1 MRLNIIKILL
11 SGLAVFFMG
20 LPLISAQEDDVERDS
35 KEEKKAEKW
44 YEDLGYSAALEAYG
58 NKPDGSYD
66 LEDLIKIAE
75 SHRMNADY
83 YNAQKWY
90 GQVVKKT
97 DEPIYKL
104 YYAQALQANGHYEAA
119 REFFLDY
126 DTEAA
131 KGLEAGET
139 ADRRGEMGAQACA
152 AIQNFRYAKDIK
164 IRNVAELNTKKLDF
178 SPSYVDGGLIFVST
192 RDNEN
197 MAKRKDTWINDNF
210 MELFYAGQGGVA
222 GVYAKPTSFSPEIN
236 TKYHEG
242 PMTMAKD
249 GKTMFF
255 TRNNYNKGKRGRN
268 KRKITMLKIYSADL
282 NSDEEWGGLKE
293 LGFNSDEYHSCHPSL
308 SADGQRLYFSSNKN
322 GGFGGMDIYMSE
334 LNDGNWSD
342 PVNLGEEVNTK
353 GNEVFPFVHDSG
365 VLYYASNG
373 LPGLGGLDIF
383 TTSSLVKN
391 GETHWSNV
399 SNLGLPYNSKK
410 DDFGFIMNEEG
421 TSGYLTSSRSGG
433 KGADDI
439 YSWASSDE
447 PINLDEEDLLV
458 TGIMGVCDEITG
470 EKIAGAKV
478 VAFEDV
484 EDEVVVQEDNGYILG
499 LKPATKK
506 GDYVLSIKKANKVSG
521 ASEVFT
527 TDENGEFEY
536 KMKPGKN
543 YLFKVVKMGYADAT
557 DAYETKVSAYTT
569 SISHCI
575 PMAKRSCTTLKGQV
589 FNAVCKDK
597 NIPVAK
603 VTLLNKCT
611 GELTQIESGSD
622 GSYEFCLEC
631 GCEYELLGTKTN
643 FSQDK
648 QRVSLISKNCDE
660 TIVQN
665 LNLTFGLFDDFAS
678 NPTPQNGNYP
688 PNGGYPQN
696 PGAYMSN
703 NFGGNYNGNMMG
715 RSIVLEKVYYDFN
728 KYAIRPDAAQEL
740 DKIVQLLREF
750 PSMEIE
756 LSSHTDARGTDKYN
770 EILSQNRANA
780 AVQYVIS
787 RGISASRLSA
797 KGYGERYTRN
807 RCKDE
812 VDCTEEHH
820 QYNRRTEV
828 KITSF
833 ARYNEVRVDY
843 KDNAPS
849 VIDKADPSRKWIWD

>member
-1 MRLNIIKILL
+1 
-11 SGLAVFFMG
+11 
-20 LPLISAQEDDVERDS
+20 
-35 KEEKKAEKW
+35 
-44 YEDLGYSAALEAYG
+44 
-58 NKPDGSYD
+58 
-66 LEDLIKIAE
+66 
-75 SHRMNADY
+75 
-83 YNAQKWY
+83 
-90 GQVVKKT
+90 
-97 DEPIYKL
+97 
-104 YYAQALQANGHYEAA
+104 
-119 REFFLDY
+119 
-126 DTEAA
+126 
-131 KGLEAGET
+131 
-139 ADRRGEMGAQACA
+139 
-152 AIQNFRYAKDIK
+152 
-164 IRNVAELNTKKLDF
+164 
-178 SPSYVDGGLIFVST
+178 
-192 RDNEN
+192 
-197 MAKRKDTWINDNF
+197 
-210 MELFYAGQGGVA
+210 
-222 GVYAKPTSFSPEIN
+222 
-236 TKYHEG
+236 
-242 PMTMAKD
+242 
-249 GKTMFF
+249 
-255 TRNNYNKGKRGRN
+255 
-268 KRKITMLKIYSADL
+268 
-282 NSDEEWGGLKE
+282 
-293 LGFNSDEYHSCHPSL
+293 
-308 SADGQRLYFSSNKN
+308 
-322 GGFGGMDIYMSE
+322 
-334 LNDGNWSD
+334 
-342 PVNLGEEVNTK
+342 
-353 GNEVFPFVHDSG
+353 
-365 VLYYASNG
+365 
-373 LPGLGGLDIF
+373 
-383 TTSSLVKN
+383 
-391 GETHWSNV
+391 
-399 SNLGLPYNSKK
+399 
-410 DDFGFIMNEEG
+410 
-421 TSGYLTSSRSGG
+421 
-433 KGADDI
+433 
-439 YSWASSDE
+439 
-447 PINLDEEDLLV
+447 
-458 TGIMGVCDEITG
+458 
-470 EKIAGAKV
+470 
-478 VAFEDV
+478 
-484 EDEVVVQEDNGYILG
+484 
-499 LKPATKK
+499 
-506 GDYVLSIKKANKVSG
+506 
-521 ASEVFT
+521 
-527 TDENGEFEY
+527 
-536 KMKPGKN
+536 MKPGKN